1 MRIAVCLR
9 HEFELVSEADTSI
22 LNSPFSTLHSVKNY
36 VDGEVKVLHK
46 RLTLFA
52 GHYGSG
58 KTNIAVNYALH
69 LAAEGKKVC
78 IADLDIVNP
87 YFRTKDSA
95 AVLEAAGIHL
105 ISPQFANSNVDLP
118 ALPAEAYRLVQDK
131 SCYGIMDIGG
141 DDRGAYALGRYRPF
155 ILEENDY
162 RMVFVANAS
171 RPLTRT
177 PEEALEVMREIETAC
192 GLQFTCIVNNT
203 NLAAETTAETVL
215 NSVAYIEKLSQLSG
229 LPLWLHTA
237 EQEVAAKL
245 AGKLPN
251 VFPLQLQEKY
261 FDLPSQK
268 PQARPLWG

>member
-1 MRIAVCLR
+1 M
-9 HEFELVSEADTSI
+9 E
-22 LNSPFSTLHSVKNY
+22 
-36 VDGEVKVLHK
+36 HK

-95 AVLEAAGIHL
+95 AVLEAAGVYL

-118 ALPAEAYRLVQDK
+118 ALPAEAYRLVTDRET
-131 SCYGIMDIGG
+131 YGIMDIGG
-141 DDRGAYALGRYRPF
+141 DDRGAYALGRYVPG
-155 ILEENDY
+155 ILEENNY
-162 RMVFVANAS
+162 RMLFVANAS

-177 PEEALEVMREIETAC
+177 PEDALEVMREIEAAC
-192 GLQFTCIVNNT
+192 GLRFTDLVNNT
-203 NLAAETTAETVL
+203 NLGDLTTADTVL
-215 NSVAYIEKLSQLSG
+215 DSQDYMEKLSELSG
-229 LPLWLHTA
+229 LPVFMTTA
-237 EQEVAAKL
+237 KADVAAKL
-245 AGKLPN
+245 ELEGVLP
-251 VFPLQLQEKY
+251 LTLQEKY

-268 PQARPLWG
+268 PGNRPLWG